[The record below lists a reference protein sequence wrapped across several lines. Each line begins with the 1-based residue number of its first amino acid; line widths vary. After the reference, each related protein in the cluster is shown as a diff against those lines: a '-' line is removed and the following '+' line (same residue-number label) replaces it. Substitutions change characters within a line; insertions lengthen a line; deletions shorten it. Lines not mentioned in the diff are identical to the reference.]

1 MLVKLT
7 AVVGAK
13 KASIFEQEDRKSF
26 EVVGGVGGDEHVML
40 EAKLSGDTAN
50 NSKLPN

>member
-1 MLVKLT
+1 MELPT
-7 AVVGAK
+7 QNGA
-13 KASIFEQEDRKSF
+13 SEEDRKSF